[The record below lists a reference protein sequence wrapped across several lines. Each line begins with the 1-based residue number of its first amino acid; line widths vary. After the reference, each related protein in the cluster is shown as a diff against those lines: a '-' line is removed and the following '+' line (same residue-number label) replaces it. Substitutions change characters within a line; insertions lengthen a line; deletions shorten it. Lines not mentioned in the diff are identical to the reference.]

1 MEVTRTIPD
10 GRSAAP
16 ILRVT
21 HPYSHGSDLMVRHT
35 RAVVCSE
42 TSGSWQGPMLLCRS
56 LRQGGF
62 DAPSD
67 YGASPSRAPL

>member
-1 MEVTRTIPD
+1 MGVTRTILD
-10 GRSAAP
+10 GRSAGP

-21 HPYSHGSDLMVRHT
+21 HPYSHGSDLTVRHT
-35 RAVVCSE
+35 RAVVCFG

-67 YGASPSRAPL
+67 YGASPSQPRS